1 MREKRPSARHY
12 VNNWRASD
20 LPVWQKALL
29 VAKNNAIKAATL
41 SSCCGNH
48 GEPGC

>member
-1 MREKRPSARHY
+1 MVRKRFSDY
-12 VNNWRASD
+12 VNNWANPEYTLAEKVR
-20 LPVWQKALL
+20 LTI
-29 VAKNNAIKAATL
+29 KNNAIKLRNA

>member
-1 MREKRPSARHY
+1 MVRPDPRHY
-12 VNNWRASD
+12 FNNFAESD
-20 LPVWQKALL
+20 PPILERLRL
-29 VAKNNAIKAATL
+29 VAKNNAIKMIDG